1 MEVRLIEVINKNNDK
16 TLEKGIKNKIKVELK
31 KIEFTLSYNGTM
43 YLIDIIYIL
52 YTLKVYHNFN
62 LEKDIY
68 PILVEKYETSSNNIK
83 NNIENAIE
91 KMFFD
96 CDEEILEDYI
106 DDYDYSKPKPKM
118 IIRAV
123 LKRIKHL

>member
-1 MEVRLIEVINKNNDK
+1 MIEVINKNNDK
-16 TLEKGIKNKIKVELK
+16 TLEKRIKNKIKVELK

-43 YLIDIIYIL
+43 YLIDIIYIY
-52 YTLKVYHNFN
+52 YTLKMYHNFN

-96 CDEEILEDYI
+96 CDEEILEVYI